1 MERLVV
7 GISGASGSIYGVR
20 LLQALR
26 DLPVEVHL
34 VVSEGARRVVRMEG
48 GADFAEVE
56 MLADQVYSNADVSAT
71 IASGSFRTTG
81 MVVVPCSIKSLSS
94 IANSYNDNLLT
105 RAADVTLK
113 EGRKL
118 VLMVRET
125 PLHLGHLRLMT
136 RVAEMGGVILPS
148 VPAFYHGPE
157 TIEDLVDQSVG
168 EELAEELLPHA
179 ATVFYAADRSLRL
192 ICLSREGSRHVEHLR
207 GSSAVAGTVT
217 GSHEDWKEIQ
227 GIQFWGKAVVLEGGE
242 RVIALAV
249 YVSRFP
255 FVKDL
260 LSTWKTRGEMRDLA
274 VFRIRL
280 QRVALTDNTTGVF
293 GREVLDLDEGILE
306 ERIEGCRD

>member
-125 PLHLGHLRLMT
+125 PRHLG
-136 RVAEMGGVILPS
+136 
-148 VPAFYHGPE
+148 
-157 TIEDLVDQSVG
+157 
-168 EELAEELLPHA
+168 
-179 ATVFYAADRSLRL
+179 
-192 ICLSREGSRHVEHLR
+192 
-207 GSSAVAGTVT
+207 
-217 GSHEDWKEIQ
+217 
-227 GIQFWGKAVVLEGGE
+227 
-242 RVIALAV
+242 
-249 YVSRFP
+249 
-255 FVKDL
+255 L
-260 LSTWKTRGEMRDLA
+260 LSKWKSGGEMRDLE
-274 VFRIRL
+274 VYRIQL
-280 QRVALTDNTTGVF
+280 ERVAFTDNTTGLF
-293 GREVLDLDEGILE
+293 GREILE
-306 ERIEGCRD
+306 LGRDSQKREQSVAVIATPAIRTPAAIAISA

>member
-1 MERLVV
+1 IVRSLRMERLVV

-118 VLMVRET
+118 VLLSLIHISEPTRRT
-125 PLHLGHLRLMT
+125 P
-136 RVAEMGGVILPS
+136 
-148 VPAFYHGPE
+148 
-157 TIEDLVDQSVG
+157 
-168 EELAEELLPHA
+168 
-179 ATVFYAADRSLRL
+179 
-192 ICLSREGSRHVEHLR
+192 
-207 GSSAVAGTVT
+207 
-217 GSHEDWKEIQ
+217 
-227 GIQFWGKAVVLEGGE
+227 
-242 RVIALAV
+242 
-249 YVSRFP
+249 
-255 FVKDL
+255 
-260 LSTWKTRGEMRDLA
+260 
-274 VFRIRL
+274 
-280 QRVALTDNTTGVF
+280 
-293 GREVLDLDEGILE
+293 
-306 ERIEGCRD
+306 

>member
-1 MERLVV
+1 MVRSLRMERLVV

-148 VPAFYHGPE
+148 APAFYHGPE

-168 EELAEELLPHA
+168 
-179 ATVFYAADRSLRL
+179 
-192 ICLSREGSRHVEHLR
+192 
-207 GSSAVAGTVT
+207 
-217 GSHEDWKEIQ
+217 K
-227 GIQFWGKAVVLEGGE
+227 
-242 RVIALAV
+242 
-249 YVSRFP
+249 
-255 FVKDL
+255 
-260 LSTWKTRGEMRDLA
+260 
-274 VFRIRL
+274 
-280 QRVALTDNTTGVF
+280 
-293 GREVLDLDEGILE
+293 VLDQFGLEHDLFHRWDGIARTVDEKSPE
-306 ERIEGCRD
+306 DDPAED